1 MNQYMTHPDN
11 LFPRLLRMMIA
22 EIAGQ
27 HISGFTDNLY
37 ILHNGKITH
46 AVGYELLITDVF
58 RKLHGVLAIVKNIL

>member
-1 MNQYMTHPDN
+1 MMT
-11 LFPRLLRMMIA
+11 A